1 MSREKTDD
9 EYRKDFKRLHE
20 KFVKGEEGFSS
31 AEDYA
36 TFRKRKSSKSKN
48 RKK

>member
-9 EYRKDFKRLHE
+9 EYRKEFKQLHE
-20 KFVKGEEGFSS
+20 KFVKGEGNFIGDDL
-31 AEDYA
+31 APIN
-36 TFRKRKSSKSKN
+36 RKKKSCKSKN